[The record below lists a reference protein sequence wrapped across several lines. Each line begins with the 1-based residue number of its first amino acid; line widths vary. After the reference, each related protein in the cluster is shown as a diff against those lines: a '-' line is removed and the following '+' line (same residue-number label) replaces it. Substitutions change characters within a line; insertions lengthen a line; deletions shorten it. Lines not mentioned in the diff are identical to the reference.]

1 MSKELIIIITS
12 LVLGYIVFCIAI
24 ALGND
29 FGFLDKDRL
38 YFDIY
43 IFCWVVIYCIF
54 HYNQNK

>member
-12 LVLGYIVFCIAI
+12 LVLGYIVFCIVM

-54 HYNQNK
+54 HYN